1 MRENRPFTGLAICFD
16 IIWGEKDSYQ
26 PVNIRL
32 TRSEKSAVAV
42 AGRKGGGFL
51 RDNSY

>member
-16 IIWGEKDSYQ
+16 SFGEKKIHINQ
-26 PVNIRL
+26 LIRL